1 MESVAC
7 TFLEKIIPLCN
18 AYSFFDTKA
27 DIPMNLKYHMQLN
40 FFDISCGRDV
50 IKNIS
55 NILEIFQSSND
66 LENATIIVSACVDM
80 LLTIIFK
87 EFTGIKP
94 FIVEH
99 ISDGV
104 KNYYIRNLL
113 SKDSNVELDNE
124 L

>member
-1 MESVAC
+1 
-7 TFLEKIIPLCN
+7 
-18 AYSFFDTKA
+18 
-27 DIPMNLKYHMQLN
+27 MQFN
-40 FFDISCGRDV
+40 FFDNSCGRDV
-50 IKNIS
+50 IKNNS

-66 LENATIIVSACVDM
+66 MENATIIVSACVDM

-87 EFTGIKP
+87 EFLSIKL

-99 ISDGV
+99 MSDSV